1 MIRSC
6 VRWSFLWLVLLGP
19 AAGYADTY
27 PRQPGVDVQH
37 YIFRLTLSDETDEIV
52 GQATVDVRF
61 VLDGVAEL
69 ALDLVSVGDGG
80 GMSVLAVLSGGVPVE
95 YAHAGDRL
103 RIVLASAPHAGERR
117 TFTVHYGGVPAG
129 GLRIGPNRYGDRT
142 FFSRNWPDRARHWLP
157 LIDHPS
163 DKATSEFIITAP
175 AHYQVVANGRLKE
188 ELDLVDGR
196 RLTHWKQSVPI
207 ASWLKAV
214 AVAQFSA
221 RHLGTAWG
229 VPLQSW
235 VFHQDRDV
243 GIVAF
248 DEPTIQALAFF
259 NEYIGPYPY
268 EKLASVQ
275 AAGMGG
281 GMEHATVIFYGEN
294 VVDRGPATNLVAHEI
309 AHQWFGNS
317 VTQRDWDDV
326 WLSEGF
332 ATYLTLLNT
341 EHYQGRDAF
350 VAGLERSMETV
361 FATEARLPGQA
372 VIHDNLQDMRQ
383 VLNSLVYQKGAWVL
397 HMLRKQVGDEAFR
410 AGIRDYYRRYR
421 DANTSTDEF
430 RQVMEEHAGVD
441 LRWFFHQW
449 LRRPDSPVLE
459 GDWRYD
465 AAGSHIEI
473 RLTQTQP
480 GDPYRL
486 PLEIRVVMDGETRLA
501 HIEMDRKRQEFRLAA
516 EQEPTEVVL
525 DPDTWVL
532 MRASLMRRT
541 ADH

>member
-1 MIRSC
+1 MIRSWVC
-6 VRWSFLWLVLLGP
+6 WSFLWLVLLGP

-103 RIVLASAPHAGERR
+103 RIVLAPAPHAGARR
-117 TFTVHYGGVPAG
+117 PFTVHYGGVPVG
-129 GLRIGPNRYGDRT
+129 GLHIGPNRHGDRT

-157 LIDHPS
+157 LIDHPY

-175 AHYQVVANGRLKE
+175 AHYQVVANGRLQE
-188 ELDLVDGR
+188 ELDLGNGR

-397 HMLRKQVGDEAFR
+397 HMLRKQVGDETFR

-465 AAGSHIEI
+465 AAGPHIEI

-480 GDPYRL
+480 DDPYRL
-486 PLEIRVVMDGETRLA
+486 PLEIRLVVDGEARLQRM
-501 HIEMDRKRQEFRLAA
+501 EMDRKEQRFRLAA
-516 EQEPTEVVL
+516 EQEPTHVAL

>member
-1 MIRSC
+1 MTLSC
-6 VRWSFLWLVLLGP
+6 VCWSFLWLVLLGP

-37 YIFRLTLSDETDEIV
+37 YIFRLALSDETDEIV
-52 GQATVDVRF
+52 GDATVEVRF
-61 VLDGVAEL
+61 VLDGVVEL
-69 ALDLVSVGDGG
+69 ALDLVSVGHDGG
-80 GMSVLAVLSGGVPVE
+80 MTVSAVLSDGAPVR
-95 YAHAGDRL
+95 YVHAGDRL
-103 RIVLASAPHAGERR
+103 RITVAPPARAGERR
-117 TFTVHYGGVPAG
+117 TFTVRYGGLPAS
-129 GLRIGPNRYGDRT
+129 GLRIGPNRHGDRT

-157 LIDHPS
+157 LIDHPY

-175 AHYQVVANGRLKE
+175 AHYQVVANGRLQE
-188 ELDLVDGR
+188 HRDLGNGR

-214 AVAQFSA
+214 AVARFSA
-221 RHLGTAWG
+221 RHLGTVWG
-229 VPLQSW
+229 IPLQSW
-235 VFHQDRDV
+235 VFYQDRDA

-397 HMLRKQVGDEAFR
+397 HMLRKKVGDETFR

-421 DANTSTDEF
+421 DANASTDEF
-430 RQVMEEHAGVD
+430 RQVMEEQAGAD
-441 LRWFFHQW
+441 LRWFFDQW

-459 GDWRYD
+459 GEWRYD
-465 AAGSHIEI
+465 AAGPHIEI
-473 RLTQTQP
+473 RLKQTQP

-486 PLEIRVVMDGETRLA
+486 PLEIRVVMDGETLLERVK
-501 HIEMDRKRQEFRLAA
+501 MDRKQQEFRLVVDR
-516 EQEPTEVVL
+516 QPTDVVL

-532 MRASLMRRT
+532 MQASFSKQAAHR
-541 ADH
+541 